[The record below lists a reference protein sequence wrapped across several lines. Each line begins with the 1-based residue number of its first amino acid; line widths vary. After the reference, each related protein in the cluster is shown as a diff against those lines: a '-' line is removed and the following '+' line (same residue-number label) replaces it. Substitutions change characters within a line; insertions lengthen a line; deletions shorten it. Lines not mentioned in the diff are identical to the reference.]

1 MGMKNLFS
9 TCLLVIFFIAYGGL
23 QTLEAQ
29 QDTSKVFEW
38 NGQKFTYY
46 KVEKG
51 KTLYGISKMLQ
62 VTQDEITSMNPEI
75 SDGLKAGMSIR
86 IPVKVAAKENINQAK
101 SFQIH
106 RVKQQETSFGISK
119 MYGITIAELE
129 KMNPEIKQGLKTGME
144 LKVYPAPDKKPTVNT
159 GISDSLSVKTNSQEI
174 VNKAPEKP
182 ITTCNELTKKLQLRD
197 IQVALLLPFY
207 LPSGEGVKPKARIG
221 LDFYTGAK
229 MALDS
234 LKEEGFHISTHVFDV
249 SNDSNS
255 VDDILKNPIFKESD
269 LIIGPLYS
277 SAFIR
282 IADFAKKNNIPAVSP
297 FSQSDALLAEFP
309 NVIKATPDILTQ
321 ANHCGPILK
330 KEHPLAHY
338 YLVRN
343 SNEKDKEVA
352 DAIKN
357 SLLVNATL
365 SLDFFHETTFSSVN
379 DLLSILS
386 ESDENV
392 IIFPST
398 VKIQVIDFIAR
409 LSTNRIG
416 KRITLVGLN
425 EWNNY
430 ENIEFD
436 HLNNLNF
443 TFCAPTNS
451 KNLTFSAKSFNS
463 KLKKEFKV
471 DPTSYSY
478 QGFDVTYYFTK
489 QVAKY
494 GNSLLTCLPQIPLF
508 CGFNSCFKFEKIG
521 EHDGFENQ
529 FNFLIQMDD
538 FELKRLN

>member
-1 MGMKNLFS
+1 
-9 TCLLVIFFIAYGGL
+9 
-23 QTLEAQ
+23 
-29 QDTSKVFEW
+29 
-38 NGQKFTYY
+38 
-46 KVEKG
+46 
-51 KTLYGISKMLQ
+51 
-62 VTQDEITSMNPEI
+62 
-75 SDGLKAGMSIR
+75 
-86 IPVKVAAKENINQAK
+86 
-101 SFQIH
+101 
-106 RVKQQETSFGISK
+106 
-119 MYGITIAELE
+119 
-129 KMNPEIKQGLKTGME
+129 
-144 LKVYPAPDKKPTVNT
+144 
-159 GISDSLSVKTNSQEI
+159 VKTNSQEI

-182 ITTCNELTKKLQLRD
+182 ITICNELTKKLQLRD

-309 NVIKATPDILTQ
+309 NVIKATPDVLTQ

-357 SLLVNATL
+357 SLLVNASL

>member
-9 TCLLVIFFIAYGGL
+9 TSLLIIFFIAYRGL
-23 QTLEAQ
+23 QTLKAQ

-51 KTLYGISKMLQ
+51 KTLYGISKICQ
-62 VTQDEITSMNPEI
+62 VTQDEIVSMNPEI
-75 SDGLKAGMSIR
+75 SAGLKAGMSIR
-86 IPVKVAAKENINQAK
+86 IPQKVVAKENISQPQ

-106 RVKQQETSFGISK
+106 RVKPQQTSFGISK
-119 MYGITIAELE
+119 MYGISIAELE

-144 LKVYPAPDKKPTVNT
+144 LKVYPAPNKRPVINS
-159 GISDSLSVKTNSQEI
+159 GISDTVSPKTQTQEI
-174 VNKAPEKP
+174 ANSTSGQPLP
-182 ITTCNELTKKLQLRD
+182 TCDELSKKLQSRD
-197 IQVALLLPFY
+197 IKVALLLPFY
-207 LPSGEGVKPKARIG
+207 LPSRNGVKPKARIG
-221 LDFYTGAK
+221 LDFYSGAK

-234 LKEEGFHISTHVFDV
+234 LEVEGYHISTHVFDV

-255 VDDILKNPIFKESD
+255 VDDILNNPILKQSD

-282 IADFAKKNNIPAVSP
+282 IADFAKKNHIPAVSP
-297 FSQSDALLAEFP
+297 FSQNDALLAEFP
-309 NVIKATPDILTQ
+309 NVIKATPDIITQ

-330 KEHPLAHY
+330 KEHPLAEY

-357 SLLVNATL
+357 SLLVNATI
-365 SLDFFHETTFSSVN
+365 SAESFHEIIFSSVP
-379 DLLSILS
+379 DLLAILS
-386 ESDENV
+386 EADENV
-392 IIFPST
+392 IIFPSS
-398 VKIQVIDFIAR
+398 VKIQVIDFISR
-409 LSTNRIG
+409 LNSNRIG

-436 HLNNLNF
+436 HLNGLNF
-443 TFCAPTNS
+443 TFFAPSNS
-451 KNLTFSAKSFNS
+451 NNQSSSSKSFNNR
-463 KLKKEFKV
+463 LKKEFKV

-478 QGFDVTYYFTK
+478 QGFDVTYYFIK

-494 GNSLLTCLPQIPLF
+494 GTSLLTCLGKVPLF
-508 CGFNSCFKFEKIG
+508 CGYNSCYKFEKIG
-521 EHDGFENQ
+521 ENDGFENQ
-529 FNFLIQMDD
+529 FNYLIQMDD
-538 FELKRLN
+538 FALKRLN